1 MTTPRSSSGV
11 SIPGLLCFGGDVPLR
26 KGAAMYMTLG
36 TVILVVAGA
45 LTLTGFVSI
54 LVDTFREAWSK
65 VREARKQKEQQ
76 S

>member
-1 MTTPRSSSGV
+1 MVEAAPVLTGAGAALFWR
-11 SIPGLLCFGGDVPLR
+11 DVPLR

-36 TVILVVAGA
+36 TVILAIAGA

-65 VREARKQKEQQ
+65 VREATKQKEQQ
-76 S
+76 GL